1 MDKKFEEMTIH
12 QKMEILIKDMVEKE
26 FRYRDALKEFQKI
39 YLETALRKYRG
50 NKTLMAKSLGLHRNT
65 LHNKAKTLKIKKV

>member
-26 FRYRDALKEFQKI
+26 VRYRDALKEFQKI

-50 NKTLMAKSLGLHRNT
+50 NKTLMAKSLGLHRYT